1 MAPPFKT
8 FCGQTYVVCYR
19 CSYDSRPI
27 HYFSDVSILCIYNIF
42 IVHVIKKKHHNL
54 CQKELRLK
62 IYLHFNNVIID
73 HFIN

>member
-1 MAPPFKT
+1 MSFVIGAVTTHDQSTIF
-8 FCGQTYVVCYR
+8 QMLAY
-19 CSYDSRPI
+19 
-27 HYFSDVSILCIYNIF
+27 IYTIFF

-62 IYLHFNNVIID
+62 MHLNFNNVIID